1 MAENWYIV
9 LELSFDPPVEDEQKI
24 EERLIERS
32 KFWSAHF
39 NDFKIGAQCRA
50 WNQAI
55 PQIRKDMIGPAI
67 SESSW
72 PPKPVTLCMARWTS
86 CLRRLGARDILPHRS
101 G

>member
-55 PQIRKDMIGPAI
+55 PQIRKGYDRPSQYPEAVG
-67 SESSW
+67 
-72 PPKPVTLCMARWTS
+72 
-86 CLRRLGARDILPHRS
+86 RRSL
-101 G
+101 

>member
-1 MAENWYIV
+1 MTLQWRMN
-9 LELSFDPPVEDEQKI
+9 SKI

-55 PQIRKDMIGPAI
+55 P
-67 SESSW
+67 
-72 PPKPVTLCMARWTS
+72 
-86 CLRRLGARDILPHRS
+86 RS
-101 G
+101 AGI